1 MRFMKKISAVLLS
14 LCLLVPCFAIS
25 VQAAHGR
32 ISFTDPKTAVGE
44 MVEVKC
50 VVKSTS
56 GSMGEVEVELGYDS
70 DFLKFKSGN
79 GVTDSNGTLT
89 CKGNGGSAEASF
101 VIKFQAVQEG
111 STKISVKGTT
121 IKDTNGAVLDMEHG
135 GSAITIAAGDP
146 SKIESDEAPES
157 KAGDTEIE
165 VNGVV
170 YTLTDNF
177 ANADIPTGYSRTTRE
192 LDGEER
198 QMIENEAGTICLAYM
213 MDESNV
219 GDFFLYMEETATFAP
234 YEELTISDSTTI
246 VVLSDTSLVNL
257 PDTYQQATLT
267 LNDKEFPVWQDTLN
281 DGFYVMYAMSS
292 NGETGYYRYDSAE
305 GTYQRFDAEAATAT
319 GEEETEVDTSTI
331 LGKIEKIVGDHLSL
345 AIIAGLALAGL
356 GLIILL
362 ILAIKLHNRNAEIDE
377 LYDEYGID
385 LEEEEPA
392 PAPKKKESKKKNR
405 RQKYEEEDFE
415 EDFEEE
421 DFEEEDFEEED
432 FEEEDFEEEDFE
444 EEDFEEDFEED
455 YFGRSFKEE
464 EDFAKTRYVGAAKPA
479 KAVKP
484 EEDVFAG
491 YETRSEL
498 TIDDLDDLLGEKKT
512 TRRGHFDVDD
522 TFQMDF
528 IDLD

>member
-1 MRFMKKISAVLLS
+1 MRFMKKISAVLLC
-14 LCLLVPCFAIS
+14 LCLLVPCFTIS

-32 ISFTDPKTAVGE
+32 ISFTDPKTAVGD

-50 VVKSTS
+50 LVQSTS
-56 GSMGEVEVELGYDS
+56 GSMGEVEVTLEYDS

-79 GVTDSNGTLT
+79 GVTEKNGTLT
-89 CKGNGGSAEASF
+89 CKGNGGSADASF
-101 VIKFQAVQEG
+101 VIKFQAAQEG
-111 STKISVKGTT
+111 STKISVKETT
-121 IKDTNGAVLDMEHG
+121 IKDTNGAVLDMDHG
-135 GSAITIAAGDP
+135 SSAITIAKGDA
-146 SKIESDEAPES
+146 SKVESDEAPES
-157 KAGDTEIE
+157 SAGDAEIE
-165 VNGVV
+165 VNGVK

-213 MDESNV
+213 VDADNV
-219 GDFFLYMEETATFAP
+219 GDFFLYMEETATFVP

-267 LNDKEFPVWQDTLN
+267 LNDKEFPVWQDTVN
-281 DGFYVMYAMSS
+281 DGFYVMYAMS
-292 NGETGYYRYDSAE
+292 NHGETGYYRYDSAE
-305 GTYQRFDAEAATAT
+305 GTYQRFDVEAVTAE
-319 GEEETEVDTSTI
+319 GEEETEADTSTF
-331 LGKIEKIVGDHLSL
+331 LGKIEKIIGDHLSL
-345 AIIAGLALAGL
+345 AIIVGLALAGL
-356 GLIILL
+356 GLLILL
-362 ILAIKLHNRNAEIDE
+362 ILAIKLHNRNAELDE

-385 LEEEEPA
+385 LEDEEPA

-415 EDFEEE
+415 E
-421 DFEEEDFEEED
+421 
-432 FEEEDFEEEDFE
+432 EDFEEEDFE
-444 EEDFEEDFEED
+444 EEDFEEDFEEENFD
-455 YFGRSFKEE
+455 EEDFEEEEFESDFYGRSFKEE
-464 EDFAKTRYVGAAKPA
+464 EDFAKKRYVGAGKSVKPV
-479 KAVKP
+479 KTIKP
-484 EEDVFAG
+484 EEDVFVG

-512 TRRGHFDVDD
+512 TKRGHFDEDD